1 MNAKQELEIIESQ
14 LDDLKKERN
23 LFGAIDVFENVKYFN
38 CEFDMDSSQ
47 ITIDYKSKQPWILL
61 TAIKNGKQVENSF
74 INVVFEKYDIKPLDT
89 SLSYFLEAIDLTHK
103 SGVTIDKCTTLDKF
117 INKYLASEYNSRYLY
132 RKMLPS
138 FDKNEEKINKKL
150 KI

>member
-1 MNAKQELEIIESQ
+1 MNAKQELEIIENQ

-23 LFGAIDVFENVKYFN
+23 LFGAIDIFENVKYFN

-74 INVVFEKYDIKPLDT
+74 VNVVFEKYDIEPLDT
-89 SLSYFLEAIDLTHK
+89 SLSYFLEALDLTHK
-103 SGVTIDKCTTLDKF
+103 SGVTIDKDTTLDKF

-132 RKMLPS
+132 KKMLPS
-138 FDKNEEKINKKL
+138 FDKNEEKRNKKL